1 MPVKMT
7 KLVKLGIPGL
17 SVPQGT
23 HMCGF
28 FRGAEQRADLMFPY
42 LHEGLRSGAKCLC
55 AFEVNDR
62 QAISEC
68 ELNRFAPC
76 YPLVLLCLYSLGHF
90 RGDLLIDIL
99 KTHPKVLMGSTVL
112 DNPYYVPPD
121 ELAATR

>member
-1 MPVKMT
+1 VASSGGRATRRPD
-7 KLVKLGIPGL
+7 
-17 SVPQGT
+17 VPLPP
-23 HMCGF
+23 
-28 FRGAEQRADLMFPY
+28 RGAAFR
-42 LHEGLRSGAKCLC
+42 AKCLC
-55 AFEVNDR
+55 AFEANDR